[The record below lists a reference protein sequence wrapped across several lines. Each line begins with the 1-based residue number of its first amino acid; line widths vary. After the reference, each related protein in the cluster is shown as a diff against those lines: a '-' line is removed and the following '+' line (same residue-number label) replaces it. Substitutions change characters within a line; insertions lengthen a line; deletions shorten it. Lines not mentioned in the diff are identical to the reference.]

1 MSCVT
6 HWFRAGRGRCSRT
19 VPWPSVISA
28 VWRMGGRE
36 SGGGG
41 IRHQQQGVA
50 GEKFGIIGLSVPVRP
65 AAGTAR

>member
-19 VPWPSVISA
+19 VPWPSAMSA
-28 VWRMGGRE
+28 VWRVGAQGA
-36 SGGGG
+36 GGGG

-50 GEKFGIIGLSVPVRP
+50 GEKIGAVGLQLRYVRQP
-65 AAGTAR
+65 GQLR